1 VLLQTNKTYFL
12 PGSQKEKLSRM
23 STLLFS
29 QNVDAALFQIMKV
42 HGDWRYQTPKV
53 TKSILRLTLT
63 IYVTKN
69 LS

>member
-1 VLLQTNKTYFL
+1 
-12 PGSQKEKLSRM
+12 
-23 STLLFS
+23 
-29 QNVDAALFQIMKV
+29 MKV

-69 LS
+69 LSNQKSVYLSISVF